1 MAPGQGALLCDDV
14 QPPQEVVQ
22 TRPEHFLQQYS
33 AHLAKSAAFGVMLH
47 IYRDVNSHFS
57 SIRNGDYAGGPQSYH
72 IFTSLVRHD

>member
-47 IYRDVNSHFS
+47 VYRYRTPHFYS
-57 SIRNGDYAGGPQSYH
+57 ARGWDPAGGPQYYH
-72 IFTSLVRHD
+72 ISTSLVHHV